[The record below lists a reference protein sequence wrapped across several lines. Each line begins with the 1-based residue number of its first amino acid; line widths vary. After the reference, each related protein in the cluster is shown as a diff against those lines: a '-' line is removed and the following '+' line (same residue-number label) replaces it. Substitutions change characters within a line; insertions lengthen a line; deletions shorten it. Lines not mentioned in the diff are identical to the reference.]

1 MKLLNTQ
8 TETTS
13 TDKNW
18 EYALTQIDTTK
29 ITQLRVALYD
39 NAPKLNHFFE
49 KSRYRAEVQLWTDK
63 PHNAESNY
71 KLFSYMSNF
80 KSFKNNQ
87 WKASNDQHKDW
98 YVREVGR
105 AKVLNEEYS
114 ADATIGHCCLS
125 MNKLHSGWDNGS
137 FGQYNMPR
145 YSMHMLA
152 TEDNIVC
159 QLSIEDYQF
168 EMCLDK
174 TSDKV
179 ANAKLYYYV
188 SEVGQ

>member
-1 MKLLNTQ
+1 MKLLNTN
-8 TETTS
+8 TDATS

-49 KSRYRAEVQLWTDK
+49 KSRYRAELQLWTDK
-63 PHNAESNY
+63 PHNGESNY

-87 WKASNDQHKDW
+87 WKASNDAHKDW
-98 YVREVGR
+98 YTREVDR
-105 AKVLNEEYS
+105 AKNLAQEYS
-114 ADATIGHCCLS
+114 ADATVAHCCLS
-125 MNKLHSGWDNGS
+125 MNKLHSGHNNGS

-145 YSMHMLA
+145 YALHMLGIK
-152 TEDNIVC
+152 DKIVC
-159 QLSIEDYQF
+159 QLSIEEHQF

>member
-1 MKLLNTQ
+1 
-8 TETTS
+8 
-13 TDKNW
+13 
-18 EYALTQIDTTK
+18 
-29 ITQLRVALYD
+29 
-39 NAPKLNHFFE
+39 
-49 KSRYRAEVQLWTDK
+49 
-63 PHNAESNY
+63 
-71 KLFSYMSNF
+71 MSNF

-87 WKASNDQHKDW
+87 WKASNDLHKDW